1 MIKTFALVTIL
12 AARLMYQPD
21 EANHEIAPF
30 ASQPPLSAATT
41 GCTASLTTISATLQD
56 NKVVLE
62 WTVGENETAEL
73 FEVEK
78 SLDGKNFKTAA
89 LVFGSDLPETGSY
102 RFFEKARNIKQK
114 YRIKIVNKNKIAEYS
129 PVVEVSPAA

>member
-12 AARLMYQPD
+12 AARLIYQPE
-21 EANHEIAPF
+21 EAKYQIAPF
-30 ASQPPLSAATT
+30 ASQPPLSAATIR
-41 GCTASLTTISATLQD
+41 GTASLTNISATLQD
-56 NKVVLE
+56 NKIVLE

-89 LVFGSDLPETGSY
+89 FVFGSDLPESGSY

-114 YRIKIVNKNKIAEYS
+114 YRIKIVNKNKTAEYS
-129 PVVEVSPAA
+129 PVVEIAPAA